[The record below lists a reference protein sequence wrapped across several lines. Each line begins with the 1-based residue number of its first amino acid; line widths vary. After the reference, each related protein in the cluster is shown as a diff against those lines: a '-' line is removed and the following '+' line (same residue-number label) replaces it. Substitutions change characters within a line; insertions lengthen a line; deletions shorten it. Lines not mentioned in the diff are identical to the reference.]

1 MTEGIYIISVSEV
14 VESGFKMTQQIGST
28 VETERRRRYS
38 TELVPKIHL
47 RGPRIMSACSS
58 SGSYEKDLAVST
70 DYKLNLS

>member
-1 MTEGIYIISVSEV
+1 MTEGIHIISVSEV

-28 VETERRRRYS
+28 VETEQRRYS

-47 RGPRIMSACSS
+47 HGPRIMNACSS

-70 DYKLNLS
+70 DYKLNIS